1 MSTLYLFYYSGTCV
15 CAAVDGERAA
25 ALKAVA
31 ARRALIACSAGEARL
46 QHTAVLLLVP
56 QQTLL
61 RHKPLVTPR
70 ANQTTS
76 SATADGPHDVLRQSK
91 SCQLWKQVVQ
101 RIHSK
106 SQQWS

>member
-56 QQTLL
+56 
-61 RHKPLVTPR
+61 
-70 ANQTTS
+70 
-76 SATADGPHDVLRQSK
+76 
-91 SCQLWKQVVQ
+91 
-101 RIHSK
+101 
-106 SQQWS
+106 